1 MNNKMNGQTFFPFFS
16 VFQFFF
22 FPVYFCLFLCYYR
35 TARCILILCAISS
48 CCEWTKVKRN
58 SRRKKEVSRF
68 ASGEYK
74 QPKQL
79 LTNFRVDFLYARHRH
94 TNGWMNDEEK
104 MNTRYFTYL
113 VSSGELKCAG
123 ATGSLFRRYL
133 IKRFN
138 YLLGSMAKELEN
150 WTDINTPHTHNTS
163 IYGLIHS
170 IHSTIL
176 GHFEVASFGLEN
188 SPTYYI
194 FIYIWLGAICLAM
207 IYIANLWPTV
217 ECEVETK
224 FVAHLLGR
232 LPVLSHFHSAKWACQ

>member
-1 MNNKMNGQTFFPFFS
+1 M
-16 VFQFFF
+16 
-22 FPVYFCLFLCYYR
+22 
-35 TARCILILCAISS
+35 
-48 CCEWTKVKRN
+48 
-58 SRRKKEVSRF
+58 
-68 ASGEYK
+68 
-74 QPKQL
+74 
-79 LTNFRVDFLYARHRH
+79 D
-94 TNGWMNDEEK
+94 
-104 MNTRYFTYL
+104 
-113 VSSGELKCAG
+113 
-123 ATGSLFRRYL
+123 
-133 IKRFN
+133 
-138 YLLGSMAKELEN
+138 KELEN
-150 WTDINTPHTHNTS
+150 WTDINTSHTHNTS

-232 LPVLSHFHSAKWACQ
+232 SPVLSHFHSAKWACQ